1 MKLGEYNWSGALGML
16 NTRDTDWV
24 TFLDITEQR
33 MGSFSMTDSLISHPV
48 AILVQKPKILS
59 RKMLFVQPFS
69 TQVWALVLASIPV
82 VSVALW
88 LVYNWSP
95 EEATRL
101 RRGQGLS
108 TLHNCVWYTYGALL
122 QQGGVH
128 LPVGTSSRL
137 VVGTWWLYVVI
148 VMAYYSSNLIA
159 FLTVPEPQWL
169 VSSFREAVLREDLH
183 LYVPFGTGLHQE
195 ISKSSN
201 EEFVMLRRRLKKR
214 SASAVQDVHEVVDA
228 VAAGKAILIADK
240 ILLDA
245 LVMADYRSQRYRR
258 CRLAILRD
266 NILRL
271 LIGIGTRKGSPFV
284 ANLNHDFF
292 ELRSSGNLRFLLKN
306 HREKPHACIRDY
318 DAETRGLSKPI
329 GLSELE
335 SAFLLLLLGT
345 AASSL
350 LVPVEFAARWA
361 RTRRRA
367 RKLRPPAGT
376 ARDHYAWSWPN
387 DSKARPFISLRH
399 GWKRADK
406 AVWTT
411 VGPGGHVLSD
421 CYPAFGQFGRRPLFV
436 QESPPFPFYQPCWGG
451 TAVAQESEQHAGD
464 RQQGHVVMV
473 GNWP

>member
-1 MKLGEYNWSGALGML
+1 MVLD
-16 NTRDTDWV
+16 NT
-24 TFLDITEQR
+24 L
-33 MGSFSMTDSLISHPV
+33 MV
-48 AILVQKPKILS
+48 A
-59 RKMLFVQPFS
+59 
-69 TQVWALVLASIPV
+69 
-82 VSVALW
+82 
-88 LVYNWSP
+88 
-95 EEATRL
+95 
-101 RRGQGLS
+101 
-108 TLHNCVWYTYGALL
+108 
-122 QQGGVH
+122 GGVH

-159 FLTVPEPQWL
+159 FLTVPEP
-169 VSSFREAVLREDLH
+169 H
-183 LYVPFGTGLHQE
+183 
-195 ISKSSN
+195 
-201 EEFVMLRRRLKKR
+201 
-214 SASAVQDVHEVVDA
+214 
-228 VAAGKAILIADK
+228 
-240 ILLDA
+240 
-245 LVMADYRSQRYRR
+245 
-258 CRLAILRD
+258 
-266 NILRL
+266 
-271 LIGIGTRKGSPFV
+271 
-284 ANLNHDFF
+284 FF

-376 ARDHYAWSWPN
+376 TRDNYAWSWPN